1 MERQMLV
8 GYARTSTLEQKA
20 GFEVQLKEL
29 QDLGC
34 EKIFQEQVSSV
45 AERAELE
52 RALDFI
58 REGDILVVA
67 KLDRLARSM
76 RDLMQIVDAIKRK
89 GAALRIVNL
98 VDTTSPTGELI
109 LNVLGSIAQFERQI
123 MLERQREGIAKAK
136 SEGLYKGRQR
146 TAQQHKETI
155 LKLHGQGMG
164 VAAILREIRGTQD
177 KKGRAHKIGQSSV
190 YAILAEQRGQANGG

>member
-1 MERQMLV
+1 MLV

-20 GFEVQLKEL
+20 GFEAQLREL

-45 AERAELE
+45 AERAELD
-52 RALDFI
+52 RALQFI

-76 RDLMQIVDAIKRK
+76 RDLMHIVDVIKRK

-98 VDTTSPTGELI
+98 VDTGELI
-109 LNVLGSIAQFERQI
+109 RNVLGSIAQFERQI

-136 SEGLYKGRQR
+136 SEGLYKGRQK
-146 TAQQHKETI
+146 TAQQHKAMI
-155 LKLHGQGMG
+155 LKLHGEGKG
-164 VAAILREIRGTQD
+164 VAAILKEIRATPD
-177 KKGRAHKIGQSSV
+177 KKGKPHRIGQSSV
-190 YAILAEQRGQANGG
+190 YQIIADYRKQSEVAA

>member
-1 MERQMLV
+1 MLV

-20 GFEVQLKEL
+20 GFEAQLREL
-29 QDLGC
+29 LDLGC

-45 AERAELE
+45 AERAELD
-52 RALDFI
+52 RALEFI

-76 RDLMQIVDAIKRK
+76 RDLMKIIDAIKAK
-89 GAALRIVNL
+89 KAALRIVNL
-98 VDTTSPTGELI
+98 GLDTTSPTGELI

-136 SEGLYKGRQR
+136 AEKLYKGRKK
-146 TAQQHKETI
+146 TAQQHKDTI
-155 LKLHGQGMG
+155 LKLHREGKG
-164 VAAILREIRGTQD
+164 VVAILKEIRATQD
-177 KKGRAHKIGQSSV
+177 KKGKPHKIGQSSV
-190 YAILAEQRGQANGG
+190 YAILAEHRAEAATA